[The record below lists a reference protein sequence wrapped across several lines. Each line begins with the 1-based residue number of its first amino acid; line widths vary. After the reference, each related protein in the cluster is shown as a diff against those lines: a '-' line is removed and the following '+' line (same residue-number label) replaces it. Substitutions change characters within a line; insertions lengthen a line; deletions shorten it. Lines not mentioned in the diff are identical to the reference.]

1 MKHVT
6 SVYDT
11 TENEHLSLNND
22 TTRRVLEKE
31 ENIWKTEYLCSCL
44 EQHESIWKT
53 EFLLIYLFEKRLQ
66 GKTEQV
72 LNMLQG
78 QTEKECYKVAQG
90 KTEQALQG
98 ETGNWQT
105 NTDRLWN
112 TGKW

>member
-1 MKHVT
+1 M
-6 SVYDT
+6 
-11 TENEHLSLNND
+11 
-22 TTRRVLEKE
+22 TRRE
-31 ENIWKTEYLCSCL
+31 ESWKTKKTYGKQNISAPAWNNTKLYGKL
-44 EQHESIWKT
+44 NFFWK
-53 EFLLIYLFEKRLQ
+53 LLEKRLE

-78 QTEKECYKVAQG
+78 KTEKECYKVAQG

-98 ETGNWQT
+98 GTGNWQT